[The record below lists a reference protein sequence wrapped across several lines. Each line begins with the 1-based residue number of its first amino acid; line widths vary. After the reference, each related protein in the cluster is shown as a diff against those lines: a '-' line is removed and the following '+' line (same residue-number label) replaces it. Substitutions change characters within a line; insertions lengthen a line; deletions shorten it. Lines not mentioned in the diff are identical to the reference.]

1 MDCFRRRIGK
11 KIVEEENV
19 VSVALALLMGTQAGK
34 EKHEMN
40 IQKLL
45 VCSEMWR
52 GSPFSKT
59 ALASATSPTLPSHPL
74 TLGSSS
80 PTPPPSDLRLTS
92 SRPPRYRFC
101 DTSWRKHR
109 RGCARPLARYQSK
122 KGLKLRWKGEGGWN
136 RERWEG
142 QETRNIDAERRAP
155 STGSALCIS

>member
-101 DTSWRKHR
+101 DTSWRKRR
-109 RGCARPLARYQSK
+109 RGCARSLATSRRRGWSFDE
-122 KGLKLRWKGEGGWN
+122 KGRGAEIVRDEKGRRQGTSTRSAALRVRG
-136 RERWEG
+136 
-142 QETRNIDAERRAP
+142 
-155 STGSALCIS
+155 ALYA